1 MYDGPS
7 QHSPER
13 ELWQAV
19 LLQVIGDAF
28 ESPSGIGK
36 AVTRER
42 VKREALEYLTRPSED
57 LAMLCSLAGVDM
69 GALMGWM
76 KKRAKVTVGL
86 TILQDSA
93 VQATDPM

>member
-19 LLQVIGDAF
+19 LLQVIADAF
-28 ESPSGIGK
+28 ESPSGVGK

-42 VKREALEYLTRPSED
+42 VKREALDYLTQPSKD

-69 GALMGWM
+69 GALIY
-76 KKRAKVTVGL
+76 RVTQR
-86 TILQDSA
+86 TE
-93 VQATDPM
+93 